1 MHLVTS
7 RIIPLF
13 CYKSCDPFLR
23 GAMRQ
28 THTTIRLDGRTADEP
43 LCSNAVFA
51 VFSCVARRF
60 LALHGGFLADSCAA
74 EVYGRVCDR
83 SFDVFCSPQRV

>member
-13 CYKSCDPFLR
+13 CDKSCDPFLH

-28 THTTIRLDGRTADEP
+28 THTTIRLDEHAAADEP
-43 LCSNAVFA
+43 LYSGVDLL
-51 VFSCVARRF
+51 RF
-60 LALHGGFLADSCAA
+60 PALRGGFPTFIRALRRYMVVFVTGRLMCFAA
-74 EVYGRVCDR
+74 R
-83 SFDVFCSPQRV
+83 SAFNDD

>member
-1 MHLVTS
+1 MSAVSRRSSRFDFFESFAYRNVT
-7 RIIPLF
+7 L
-13 CYKSCDPFLR
+13 KTL
-23 GAMRQ
+23 AMRHIII
-28 THTTIRLDGRTADEP
+28 TFDGRTADEP

-74 EVYGRVCDR
+74 D
-83 SFDVFCSPQRV
+83 D